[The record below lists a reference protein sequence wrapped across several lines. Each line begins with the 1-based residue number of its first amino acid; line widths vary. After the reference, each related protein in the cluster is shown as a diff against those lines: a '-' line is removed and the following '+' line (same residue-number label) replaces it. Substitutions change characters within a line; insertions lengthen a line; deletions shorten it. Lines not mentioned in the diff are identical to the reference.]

1 MSCLKEKAMV
11 GRIGIGGTLI
21 GALIAG
27 PSDWLLLL
35 WVGLLVL
42 DRDLFMAYSH
52 ALLITTRTHIHRGHL
67 HRAIG
72 HHLATIL
79 ITLTIRGVV
88 TPWPSSS
95 IRG

>member
-11 GRIGIGGTLI
+11 GRIGGTLI

-27 PSDWLLLL
+27 PSDWATPALGGAIGFGSGF
-35 WVGLLVL
+35 VHGLFTCPPNN
-42 DRDLFMAYSH
+42 DPNPY
-52 ALLITTRTHIHRGHL
+52 HRGHL

-88 TPWPSSS
+88 TPMAL
-95 IRG
+95 ILH